1 MTTHEMILL
10 CSSLQ
15 GVGRCIPLCLVLGF
29 ATFAAFRKLCYPPPA
44 A

>member
-15 GVGRCIPLCLVLGF
+15 GVGRCIPWCLVLGF
-29 ATFAAFRKLCYPPPA
+29 AAFVAFVKFGYPHRTA
-44 A
+44 